1 MLKHSHSSFSQVK
14 VAQRG
19 EGDVGVAV
27 GVLGG
32 GNNMADQEHYII
44 CNLDVVIDE
53 FRCYSWFA
61 FCLCSLNTLCE
72 RKL

>member
-1 MLKHSHSSFSQVK
+1 MAQQGEGEVGVGVA

-19 EGDVGVAV
+19 PGEEAL
-27 GVLGG
+27 GVLEG

-53 FRCYSWFA
+53 FRSVRFFA
-61 FCLCSLNTLCE
+61 CAL
-72 RKL
+72 